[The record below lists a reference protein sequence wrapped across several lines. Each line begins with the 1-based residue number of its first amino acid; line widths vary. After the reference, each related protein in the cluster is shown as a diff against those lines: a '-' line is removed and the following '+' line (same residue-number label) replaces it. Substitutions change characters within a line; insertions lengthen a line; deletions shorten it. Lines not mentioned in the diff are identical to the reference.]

1 MNVGIIGSGGWA
13 SRYALSLQ
21 DSEKARL
28 VAVAGGTR
36 APAYAGK
43 FGIRLEASV
52 ESLCAADDIDIVAVV
67 CPHGV
72 HAEHTVCAADQ
83 GKHVI
88 VEKPM
93 ATTVAECDRMIE
105 AAERNG
111 VQLMVAHSRRF
122 FPLVKQAKALLDEG
136 AIGKILMLRQLFC
149 HNARGFGTKPGHWM
163 SDPKLSVGFFLG
175 YGCHQLDMT
184 LHLVGSRVRTV
195 MARFGNYWADTP
207 IENCGALFLDFEC
220 GAYSTFTEL
229 CSMPT
234 ELKAWPP
241 FPGFHETNEI
251 VGETG
256 LMLLRPYEK
265 LMLRTA
271 REGEAPAEP
280 PGARGSR
287 GSAGASP
294 SHTNDDWQTLCELSP
309 KEADPVLDFLREEV
323 EALVA
328 AVENDTDPPVTA
340 AEGRHCVEVI
350 EAAYRSSQTGE
361 AVTLPL

>member
-13 SRYALSLQ
+13 SRYAKSLQ
-21 DSEKARL
+21 DSEKATL

-36 APAYAGK
+36 ARGFAEK
-43 FGIRLEASV
+43 FGIRLE
-52 ESLCAADDIDIVAVV
+52 ESWQALCEADDLDVVAVV
-67 CPHGV
+67 SPHGH
-72 HAEHTVCAADQ
+72 HADHTVAAAGG
-83 GKHVI
+83 GKHVL

-111 VQLMVAHSRRF
+111 VKLMVAHSRRF

-136 AIGKILMLRQLFC
+136 AIGRILMLRQLFC
-149 HNARGFGTKPGHWM
+149 HNARGFGVKEGHWM

-184 LHLVGSRVRTV
+184 LHLVGSRVHAV
-195 MARFGNYWADTP
+195 MARFGRYWADSP
-207 IENCGALFLDFEC
+207 IENCGALFLDFEG

-229 CSMPT
+229 CSMPA
-234 ELKAWPP
+234 ELKTWPP

-251 VGETG
+251 VGQSG

-265 LMLRTA
+265 LMLRTSDEWELV
-271 REGEAPAEP
+271 RELP
-280 PGARGSR
+280 PE
-287 GSAGASP
+287 
-294 SHTNDDWQTLCELSP
+294 Q
-309 KEADPVLDFLREEV
+309 ADPVNAFLREEV
-323 EALVA
+323 EALIH
-328 AVENDTDPPVTA
+328 AVETDTEPPVTA
-340 AEGRHCVEVI
+340 AEGRHAVEVI
-350 EAAYRSSQTGE
+350 EAAYRSSETGE

>member
-21 DSEKARL
+21 ESEKARL

-36 APAYAGK
+36 APAYAEK
-43 FGIRLEASV
+43 FGLRLEPSPAA
-52 ESLCAADDIDIVAVV
+52 LCAASDIDIVAVV

-72 HAEHTVCAADQ
+72 HAEHTVCAADH
-83 GKHVI
+83 GKHVL

-93 ATTVAECDRMIE
+93 ATTVAECDQMTE
-105 AAERNG
+105 AAERAG
-111 VQLMVAHSRRF
+111 VKLMVAHSRRF
-122 FPLVKQAKALLDEG
+122 FPLVKQAKALLDDG
-136 AIGKILMLRQLFC
+136 AIGRILMLRQLFC

-207 IENCGALFLDFEC
+207 IENCGALFLDFES
-220 GAYSTFTEL
+220 GVYSTFTEL

-251 VGETG
+251 IGERG

-265 LMLRTA
+265 LLLRA
-271 REGEAPAEP
+271 A
-280 PGARGSR
+280 
-287 GSAGASP
+287 
-294 SHTNDDWQTLCELSP
+294 DDWQTICELTP
-309 KEADPVLDFLREEV
+309 READPVLDFLREEV
-323 EALVA
+323 EALTDA
-328 AVENDTDPPVTA
+328 IETDTDPPVTA
-340 AEGRHCVEVI
+340 AEGRHTVEII
-350 EAAYRSSQTGE
+350 EAAYRSSETGE
-361 AVTLPL
+361 AVTLPLSEGLSATGASERG